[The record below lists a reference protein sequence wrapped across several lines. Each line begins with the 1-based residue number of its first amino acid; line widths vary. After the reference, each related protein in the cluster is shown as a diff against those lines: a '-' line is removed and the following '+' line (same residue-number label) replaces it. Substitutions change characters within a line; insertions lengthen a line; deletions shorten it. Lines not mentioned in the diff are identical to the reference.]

1 MKILRLLLV
10 PTVLC
15 GAAMSCAAAP
25 ITYTAV
31 LNGASE
37 VPPTGSPAT
46 GMATYVLDGNMLSV
60 NITFSGL
67 VGGPA
72 MAAHIHCCAPIG
84 TNAPVVVPFAGFPA
98 ATSGS
103 YSNIFDLST
112 FAFTGGGSEAALIAG
127 FNAGTAY
134 TNIHNATN
142 PNGEIRGQIM
152 AASAVP
158 EPGTLLLMGSGA
170 IGLLGFV
177 RRKIAA

>member
-1 MKILRLLLV
+1 MKTPKFLLI
-10 PTVLC
+10 PTLL
-15 GAAMSCAAAP
+15 CAAAIPCAAVP
-25 ITYTAV
+25 ITYTAI
-31 LNGASE
+31 LSGASE

-72 MAAHIHCCAPIG
+72 VAAHIHCCAPVG
-84 TNAPVVVPFAGFPA
+84 TNAPVVVPFAGFPSA
-98 ATSGS
+98 ISGS

-127 FNAGTAY
+127 FNAGTTY

-158 EPGTLLLMGSGA
+158 EPGTIALMGTGA
-170 IGLLGFV
+170 IGLLGFL
-177 RRKIAA
+177 RRRIVA